1 MPIVEVSFLTEIEAL
16 ALLALGGVVAEVA
29 LRRGFPGIA
38 SRWERHIP
46 KEPGGHIFRAY
57 LALGLVPPLMV
68 SFIAFLVS
76 FFFFVTFVSGLFA
89 FSVPW
94 LIFASVFL
102 AWSFHFFLSFVPV
115 SFEIAE
121 SALITHFSTGR
132 VTVRPW
138 SEVKIAKVAGPLYA
152 AGGKRWM
159 VLGWFLVRDSRKFET
174 ERSRLQVRAATCDPG

>member
-1 MPIVEVSFLTEIEAL
+1 VTVVDVSPLTEIEAL
-16 ALLALGGVVAEVA
+16 AVLALGGVVAEVA
-29 LRRGFPGIA
+29 LRHAFPGIA

-46 KEPGGHIFRAY
+46 REPRGRIFRAY
-57 LALGLVPPLMV
+57 LAMGLVPPLMV
-68 SFIAFLVS
+68 SVIAFLVS
-76 FFFFVTFVSGLFA
+76 FLFFVTFVVGLVA

-94 LIFASVFL
+94 LVLASVFL

-115 SFEIAE
+115 SFELTE

-138 SEVKIAKVAGPLYA
+138 NEVKIAKVAGPLYA

-159 VLGWFLVRDSRKFET
+159 VLGWLLIRDARRFDAET
-174 ERSRLQVRAATCDPG
+174 SRLLAKGREA

>member
-1 MPIVEVSFLTEIEAL
+1 
-16 ALLALGGVVAEVA
+16 
-29 LRRGFPGIA
+29 
-38 SRWERHIP
+38 
-46 KEPGGHIFRAY
+46 
-57 LALGLVPPLMV
+57 MV

-76 FFFFVTFVSGLFA
+76 FFFFVTFASGLFA

-115 SFEIAE
+115 SFEITE

-138 SEVKIAKVAGPLYA
+138 NEVKIAKVAGAPSSPP
-152 AGGKRWM
+152 G
-159 VLGWFLVRDSRKFET
+159 
-174 ERSRLQVRAATCDPG
+174 ERRRVHAWRPVS

>member
-1 MPIVEVSFLTEIEAL
+1 MPSFPNHTREDRRAPSPP
-16 ALLALGGVVAEVA
+16 VP
-29 LRRGFPGIA
+29 LRT
-38 SRWERHIP
+38 
-46 KEPGGHIFRAY
+46 
-57 LALGLVPPLMV
+57 GLSMAIQCGPPLMV

-94 LIFASVFL
+94 LIFASVFV

-115 SFEIAE
+115 SFEITE